1 MKYAIIK
8 VVNGSYSIHAE
19 GFTDLSAAKVNFH
32 GLCQTL
38 WNAPDVLSAYV
49 MIADEQLDAA
59 EGYKEYIYHAPQP
72 APEPEYVPEEEP
84 TPEEPTDETT
94 PEEPTEETYPEDY

>member
-1 MKYAIIK
+1 MQYSIIK
-8 VVNGSYSIHAE
+8 CINGHFFIHAE
-19 GFTDLSAAKVNFH
+19 GITDIGNAKTIFH

-59 EGYKEYIYHAPQP
+59 EGFKEYIHHEAVPEVE
-72 APEPEYVPEEEP
+72 PEPEEPEE
-84 TPEEPTDETT
+84 
-94 PEEPTEETYPEDY
+94 